1 MGIRCYAME
10 ICDASMGQVFGSSKD
25 ILSAEKKKVLQSCF
39 PAERRF
45 LIQMAE
51 GLEYIHSKKLVHR
64 DIKPD
69 NALLNENGIIKWC
82 DFGNILLKSSFYI
95 S

>member
-1 MGIRCYAME
+1 ME
-10 ICDASMGQVFGSSKD
+10 MCDASMGQVFGSSKVISD
-25 ILSAEKKKVLQSCF
+25 ETKKELQSCF
-39 PAERRF
+39 PPERRF

-69 NALLNENGIIKWC
+69 NALLTKNGIIKWC
-82 DFGNILLKSSFYI
+82 DFGTVLL
-95 S
+95 